1 VTTTARALCPAP
13 EPGGGL
19 RGRLTGRPATGLAL
33 ALAVGLCLGLT
44 VGPAAP
50 ASAAAAP
57 AGPGEIP
64 GASVAAATD
73 RPSGRGTDQAARA
86 ARPVRTALARWSRE
100 KRWRSGER
108 RGVVVRGG
116 SIRIG
121 DPVGVRRFDDP
132 HSSAKARRYAY
143 GRWVS
148 PFVRPGFGFREMIPS
163 WSARSR
169 NGTWLQPEVRIRTR
183 SGRLGDWDVLGHW
196 QGRINGLHDA
206 TLGSQQDDVAGVSVD
221 TVKTHSAAKAWQLR
235 LTLYRRAGTA
245 RSPVVSSVSGVA
257 STPPPSRHRVSAPG
271 RARGTVLG
279 VRRYSQMI
287 HKGHYPQWGGGGEA
301 WCSPTSMAMVLASWG
316 RGPTR
321 KQYAWVKSSHG
332 NPQVDHA
339 ARMTYDH
346 RYRGTGN
353 WAFTAAYA
361 GTRGLDAFV
370 TRLRSLRAAERYID
384 ARIPL
389 VLSIAFGPGELDG
402 APIGSSNG
410 HLLVLRGFTKSGRPI
425 VNDPAA
431 PRNRSVRRVYSRA
444 QLERAWITSTAG
456 TAYVARP
463 ARVSLPRQR

>member
-1 VTTTARALCPAP
+1 VATTTTERSSD
-13 EPGGGL
+13 
-19 RGRLTGRPATGLAL
+19 RR
-33 ALAVGLCLGLT
+33 
-44 VGPAAP
+44 
-50 ASAAAAP
+50 
-57 AGPGEIP
+57 
-64 GASVAAATD
+64 TD
-73 RPSGRGTDQAARA
+73 HADRA
-86 ARPVRTALARWSRE
+86 ARPVRTALARWARE

-121 DPVGVRRFDDP
+121 DPVGVRRFNDP
-132 HSSAKARRYAY
+132 YSSAKPRRFAY

-169 NGTWLQPEVRIRTR
+169 KGTWLQPEVRVRTK

-196 QGRINGLHDA
+196 QGRLKGLHNA
-206 TLGSQQDDVAGVSVD
+206 TLGSQKDDVAGVSVD
-221 TVKTHSAAKAWQLR
+221 TVKTHSAAKAWQIR
-235 LTLYRRAGTA
+235 LTLYRRVGTS
-245 RSPVVSSVSGVA
+245 RSPVVSSVTGVA
-257 STPPPSRHRVSAPG
+257 STRPPSRQRVSTPG
-271 RARGTVLG
+271 RARGKVLG

-301 WCSPTSMAMVLASWG
+301 WCSPTSMAMVLAFWG

-321 KQYAWVKSSHG
+321 KQYAWVNSSHR

-353 WAFTAAYA
+353 WAFTTAYA

-389 VLSIAFGPGELDG
+389 VLSIAFGPGELKG
-402 APIGSSNG
+402 APISSSNG
-410 HLLVLRGFTKSGRPI
+410 HLLVLRGFTKRGRPI

-431 PRNRSVRRVYSRA
+431 PSNRSVRRVYSRA